1 MPLLKVVAVS
11 LFAAFLQGGVS
22 LRFDVFSVWN
32 FLASALVLAG
42 GGYLI
47 LRANK
52 AAYVKVLKE
61 TSDGWERAYQQ
72 KTAELEDFR
81 HRLERLQGQFDNQ
94 EKQHRDAVHQMRNQ
108 QQEVVSLNI
117 KLQLQLKEKEG
128 EIAKLSMKV
137 LYLETEVKELKR
149 KYGELT

>member
-1 MPLLKVVAVS
+1 MPLLKITGVTI
-11 LFAAFLQGGVS
+11 FAAFLQGGVD

-32 FLASALVLAG
+32 FVASALVLAG

-47 LRANK
+47 LRANR

-61 TSDGWERAYQQ
+61 TSEGWERAYKQ
-72 KTAELEDFR
+72 KSAELDDVR

-94 EKQHRDAVHQMRNQ
+94 EKQHRDAIHQMRGQNQ
-108 QQEVVSLNI
+108 EIVALNI
-117 KLQLQLKEKEG
+117 KLQIELKDKET
-128 EIAKLSMKV
+128 EIAKLSTKV

-149 KYGELT
+149 KYGELS

>member
-1 MPLLKVVAVS
+1 VPLLKIFAVT
-11 LFAAFLQGGVS
+11 LVAAFFQGGVS

-32 FLASALVLAG
+32 FLASAAVFAG

-47 LRANK
+47 FRANR

-61 TSDGWERAYQQ
+61 TSEGWERAYKQ
-72 KTAELEDFR
+72 KSSELDDVR

-108 QQEVVSLNI
+108 NQEIVALNI
-117 KLQLQLKEKEG
+117 KLQFELKEKET
-128 EIAKLSMKV
+128 EVAKLSTKV
-137 LYLETEVKELKR
+137 LYLETEVKEMKR
-149 KYGELT
+149 KYEASA

>member
-1 MPLLKVVAVS
+1 MIKAALIVLT
-11 LFAAFLQGGVS
+11 AAFIEGGGI

-32 FLASALVLAG
+32 FLASALVFAG

-47 LRANK
+47 FRANR

-61 TSDGWERAYQQ
+61 TSDGWERAYKQ
-72 KTAELEDFR
+72 KTAELDDFR

-108 QQEVVSLNI
+108 NQEIVALNV
-117 KLQLQLKEKEG
+117 KLQLELKDKETEVAQL
-128 EIAKLSMKV
+128 SVKV

-149 KYGELT
+149 KYGEMT